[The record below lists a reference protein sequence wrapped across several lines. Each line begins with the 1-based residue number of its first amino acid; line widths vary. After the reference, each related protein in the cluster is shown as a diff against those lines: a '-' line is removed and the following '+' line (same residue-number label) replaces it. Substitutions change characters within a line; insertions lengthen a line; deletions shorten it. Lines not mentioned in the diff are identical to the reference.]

1 MTEIAERTLKTIFEN
16 SIANFGDKVA
26 LSFVD
31 EEPLR
36 YNQIG
41 ATVSAIQDALHK
53 RGIQK
58 GDRVAILSEN
68 SPRWGMVYFAVG
80 TMGAINVPILPDF
93 HKSEVHHILRN
104 AGAKIIFISGKLAHK
119 IIEAKIPEL
128 ELVVTLDDDEIET
141 DHLISET
148 FSDLIA
154 GKEATNKSKTS
165 KKREEATIDE
175 NDLMEILYT
184 SGTTGH
190 SKGVM
195 LTHRNIISN
204 ALSAIRAIEITSQDR
219 LLSILPLAH
228 SYECTCGFISPFM
241 KGAGIYY
248 IKGLPTAKTLLP
260 AVAKIKPTI
269 LLSVPLIM
277 SKIYKKKVLSQI
289 NEKAFSRILF
299 NFPPTKKIVH
309 RIAGQ
314 KLYKAFGGEL
324 KFMVFGGAATPK
336 EVEDFLTDGG
346 FPYITGYGLTESSP
360 LLTVNPVGEVKK
372 QSAGKVVSE
381 VQVRID
387 DPDPQ
392 TGIGEIVATGPN
404 IMQGYYRNEEVTKGT
419 FTEDGWLKT
428 GDRGYFDEDGYLF
441 IKGRSK
447 NLIVGPSGEN
457 IFPEEIEFHLSQFP
471 FVLESLVYE
480 KDGKVVARV
489 HLDYDALDKE
499 FSSDGIDE
507 SEASKRIQQILED
520 IRKQTNSQ
528 IASYSRIHRIIEQ
541 TEEFEKTPTK
551 KIKRYL
557 YTS

>member
-1 MTEIAERTLKTIFEN
+1 MLEIVNRTLKTIFEN
-16 SIANFGDKVA
+16 SVASFGDRVS

-31 EEPLR
+31 EETHSF
-36 YNQIG
+36 NQINV
-41 ATVSAIQDALHK
+41 TVKALQDALLK
-53 RGIQK
+53 RGIKK

-80 TMGAINVPILPDF
+80 GIGAINVPILPDF
-93 HKSEVHHILRN
+93 HKSEVNHILRN

-119 IIEAKIPEL
+119 IVEAKIPEL
-128 ELVVTLDDDEIET
+128 EIVVTLDDAEIET
-141 DHLISET
+141 DHFTTET
-148 FSDLIA
+148 FSDLIT
-154 GKEATNKSKTS
+154 GVEPKNSSKAN
-165 KKREEATIDE
+165 KKRKDIDVEE
-175 NDLMEILYT
+175 NDLLEILYT

-204 ALSAIRAIEITSQDR
+204 ALSAINAIEITPDDR
-219 LLSILPLAH
+219 FLSILPLAH
-228 SYECTCGFISPFM
+228 SYECTCGFIAPFM

-248 IKGLPTAKTLLP
+248 IKGLPTAQTLLP

-289 NEKAFSRILF
+289 NEKAFSKALY
-299 NFPPTKKIVH
+299 NFLPTRKVVH
-309 RIAGQ
+309 KIAGK

-324 KFMVFGGAATPK
+324 RFMVFGGAATPK

-360 LLTVNPVGEVKK
+360 ILTVNPVGEVKK

-387 DPDPQ
+387 DPDPE

-404 IMQGYYRNEEVTKGT
+404 IMQGYYRNEEVTKNT

-428 GDRGYFDEDGYLF
+428 GDRGYFDEAGYLF

-480 KDGKVVARV
+480 EDGKIVARV
-489 HLDYDALDKE
+489 HLDYDALDE
-499 FSSDGIDE
+499 ELSRDGIDE
-507 SEASKRIQQILED
+507 AEASKRIQQILED
-520 IRKQTNSQ
+520 IRKETNSQ
-528 IASYSRIHRIIEQ
+528 IASYSRIHKIIEQ

-557 YTS
+557 YIS